1 MMLNTTENYA
11 VRSVQPITKA
21 RLAALKSYSRLPFG
35 ALIDDAVEALWDAY
49 VNDDH
54 HLPDVDCDSLGGS
67 T

>member
-1 MMLNTTENYA
+1 MAGTSTNYTIRA
-11 VRSVQPITKA
+11 VQPVTRA

-49 VNDDH
+49 IDDDH